1 MTVSEAAKSPSK
13 KKGDDTESKI
23 NDILEN
29 VGQVVKMDV
38 DCSKI
43 VEEKIPE
50 AKKLAQ
56 DKRLNEALDLLLSL
70 EKQTR
75 TGSDMHSTSK
85 VLVAIVQLCY
95 EVTNVIPPKSCS
107 WQWLLGM
114 FPNHLLSLRCKFFL
128 FND

>member
-1 MTVSEAAKSPSK
+1 MTGSGAPKSPSK
-13 KKGDDTESKI
+13 KKGEDTESKI

-29 VGQVVKMDV
+29 VGQAVKMDV

-50 AKKLAQ
+50 AKKLAK
-56 DKRLNEALDLLLSL
+56 DKKLNEALDLLLNL

-95 EVTNVIPPKSCS
+95 EVINVAKLVTQDVFMFLTYVWSFHYKTSIK
-107 WQWLLGM
+107 LL
-114 FPNHLLSLRCKFFL
+114 
-128 FND
+128 